1 MHEGVT
7 LSALSK
13 RQLPKDSEYTHR
25 GNNYRSEVVS
35 NTGLCRVR
43 TIHGQGKVVLNLGVI
58 LLITSNIRTSGKDE
72 NTVLAKY
79 ITRGLLPSDSI

>member
-1 MHEGVT
+1 MLHEGVT

-13 RQLPKDSEYTHR
+13 RQPPKDSEYTHR
-25 GNNYRSEVVS
+25 GNNHKSEVVT

-43 TIHGQGKVVLNLGVI
+43 TIPGQGKVVLNLGVI

-79 ITRGLLPSDSI
+79 KNKRVVTLG

>member
-13 RQLPKDSEYTHR
+13 RQPPKDSEYTHR
-25 GNNYRSEVVS
+25 GNNHRSEVVS
-35 NTGLCRVR
+35 NIGLCRVR

-79 ITRGLLPSDSI
+79 KNKRVVTLG